1 MFNFVTGGQK
11 RRAQEL
17 LDNFINTED
26 SKFRDI
32 RNVILEVDDY
42 GEYLSKNIK
51 QKDFEGYAEFLD
63 HVCLAY
69 KEKRLEKKQIRSRY
83 NIILYRIWFS
93 WFLYNM
99 GLNGK
104 YTNLEDTVKSLA
116 DETSCDIVLG
126 EGIFSK

>member
-1 MFNFVTGGQK
+1 MFNFITSGQK

-17 LDNFINTED
+17 LDDFIKTED
-26 SKFRDI
+26 SKFKDI
-32 RNVILEVDDY
+32 RNVILQVNDY

-51 QKDFEGYAEFLD
+51 QEEFEAYVEFLD

-69 KEKRLEKKQIRSRY
+69 KEKRLEKKQIRFRY

-99 GLNGK
+99 NLDGK
-104 YTNLEDTVKSLA
+104 YINLEDTVKSLA